1 MGRRSCALST
11 NQDRAIAK
19 TDSAYSGILHD
30 NPLLVTITR
39 DRFKGYLESLVVEDS
54 IDDTRKGTRMFTDEE
69 IEQILSFK
77 RPFRFY
83 RSKDRGELKYSDVRG
98 TLTGMTKEQFAI
110 NDFDSEQNAKA
121 ELKTA
126 NEQAREILRWRA
138 ILDKQSKV
146 NIDIALHDKNAVL
159 KRLLNDIPDA
169 KKLES
174 RVSAFA
180 SMFAEVVTEMHK
192 EYGGHYT
199 RGQLIRGHKI
209 TRSSQDPVTGK
220 ITYWTETVGGA
231 GNIFVRVAD
240 KIRMKISDKKYL
252 SESCRIILLSEHDKL
267 ESTISSFISN
277 ALKLT
282 TDAKIKTLI
291 NQYAQS
297 FYDINETETEKEI
310 EEKNLKKMEN
320 DLVIW
325 FDKHYPDALVTE
337 YNLYDT
343 INDFI
348 NDSESDSGNV
358 NDLKEKLE
366 KLNDKK
372 KEITSLTNKIAD
384 LTKNQKQWYS
394 RLTTGEKNL
403 KDAVETFKAKIDD
416 INFAIKSNT
425 LNKRHIDYQKAE
437 LQTMLKNFAGL
448 AIMGRVAIRERE
460 GIALSLYKE
469 GSVKEKYQQETHD
482 PTRKIRKQIKKE
494 LDDLQKE
501 KKLVEEELAKNPND
515 QGLIGKLDAVN
526 AKIEKNK
533 LRLTRRRSLV
543 DKIKKLDEKKKDIEG
558 NLATDPNNED
568 LKSDFEKIDSQIKQ
582 AAYELES
589 LNTMVERI
597 NTIGLEHDDNSV
609 DEAFNLILDDQE
621 TNMPTQEEQIKDG
634 YSSKMGERDPFQTLG
649 QITRRLLACIPHYVI
664 VDDNGNQYKTPT
676 NQDEWNKLDNDLYE
690 EIEKDDLGFTVYED
704 PTVAHQRLLQD
715 LIGVRNPQQMLDVL
729 KANPR
734 YKVLYNFLSQDENC
748 GELTTFFNDLS
759 KDFLPYSVIVQTKDW
774 KIKRNVWRMKILNQY
789 EDTIS
794 DVLSQL
800 WSGKG
805 WSYLTIFDKDGKID
819 QNEIDNAI
827 TLMEARETS
836 EKNYFDRTQK
846 SSNRYLFMRSLFD
859 MFGIPCSQSVLKVL
873 TNDFSAS
880 KQLFKIFFDK
890 KDGLVNILAKKKC
903 SIMYSDKGDSFF
915 NECSES
921 LNRLGKLLNAHNLDT
936 HYAAKI
942 FAMNEKGDII
952 SRYSNVNQSYMG
964 KFFSAIRR
972 YTKNDDAAGLRKYL
986 LERYG
991 GNPIFGLENVVDESA
1006 FKTADPAV
1014 TNAEKIKELEE
1025 KYKNATDPKHKD
1037 RYQSEIKTL
1046 KSKIK
1051 RKVTSTNVWLDE
1063 MLKACDDSERS
1074 SHKVPLYNNEFL
1086 ANFMMVRDLGDYDTV
1101 WDDFGTRKEL
1111 IDLITNMNDISPN
1124 RKHGFMPVFVLGDSG
1139 NAKFICSTKYSYSS
1153 FDKKTIP
1160 FWVDKF
1166 YTIFLQECARM
1177 KQANT
1182 FRTWA
1187 LKEHNDSAYIKSFC
1201 DDEDKI
1207 YKFSYLTFLNEEKD
1221 IIQKIKEGETVD
1233 KKIIEDLIRK
1243 HFKEKDEEFIQKARD
1258 VGLFETYE
1266 YTYGDEDE
1274 KKGIS
1279 YINFADVEYKEDDSE
1294 LIDKLEFVRINVE
1307 YAMIQ
1312 QQQLFTID
1320 PSFYPSTKEMQKRY
1334 KELHAPGRGLDITAK
1349 NPYANLLTQL
1359 IQRAPERYNML
1370 QGKFST
1376 IVSEREEENG
1386 QKSYGRERCIYF
1398 KDIKSKAPE
1407 EFKECIRKVFPSDKA
1422 DALCAAYDK
1431 STLTDGQGYRTL
1443 DSYRKVMIMAGGDN
1457 WTETHE
1463 MAYLEIKRLEYLVR
1477 EQNYK
1482 LTSDDM
1488 DLLKKTAIVLN
1499 PIKPY
1504 LYSFEHVP
1512 LNKDGTNSVAIPV
1525 QHKYAEA
1532 VIIPLLLP
1540 EGSMLRD
1547 LGFYMQDKGIDLTC
1561 SSKCVK
1567 VGEWGTV
1574 DIDTGRGLKGD
1585 KAKQEMYR
1593 SLDRAVV
1600 HDLSYEDYLIQTNV
1614 PDHLTCTR
1622 LLGTQ
1627 IKKLIWNG
1635 MNKDKDYSDYV
1646 GALPGF
1652 TGHIQITDSKNVD
1665 CSGRGIM
1672 AFYNSLLTANI
1683 LQKMRE
1689 FKLSV
1694 KDKEAL
1700 EKILLDDVSGNSRSL
1715 IDHYLSFCI
1724 QTLENENDYDMDEGH
1739 FRVPL
1744 NEPGISH
1751 EVAVK
1756 LISMFKKMVQQQ
1768 QIFGGAAI
1776 QVSEMGITGYEIDN
1790 QLKFETDK
1798 DGNITYAEC
1807 EIPFDFQYEDAS
1819 GNTIMLDYD
1828 KYCDEDGYFLD
1839 MNNNAI
1845 KDPGKHG
1852 ENMAKA
1858 RIAIEFPGILERIA
1872 YRIPTESN
1880 YSMFN
1885 LRVVRCSRKI
1895 VGGTIRMPAPSTTMA
1910 GFDFDIDK
1918 LFFITRQFVMN
1929 RNGKFISYDFNKE
1942 VAQNSTI
1949 ARNNMILTLMQQR
1962 LLDPETLPLRLQPGG
1977 FEEASTA
1984 ARVMR
1989 ELMYS
1994 AYHNVKSLEDAKT
2007 EAKKVNGE
2015 NDKDDPE
2022 PQGSSCDPLTWIHY
2036 MHQNFIAAKLIGII
2050 ANHNTHHV
2058 FASQLETFRLKESIA
2073 FAGKKLSN
2081 LIRYENELDM
2091 SDDSVNPQHTVA
2103 EFLAASVDAVKD
2115 PVLNYLNLNINTI
2128 NVGLL
2133 LARVGYTSEEI
2144 GLLLNQPIIRE
2155 ACEYAENMECG
2166 ITRAI
2171 NAIAEKYGDK
2181 DNFVDRKY
2189 NSQSFTKDL
2198 LANYIIN
2205 GEIGRMNTDVQCQ
2218 LNILKFFSN
2227 LNTKALALAKLVNN
2241 SKATASNSIGSTFG
2255 DIYARF
2261 GMFDVAMGALD
2272 EKTGIF
2278 EIKASKNSDIKML
2291 TNDEAHQTEADLKSL
2306 TGKDYRQTISNYLN
2320 SNSDNPF
2327 MFEQATMDA
2336 LREFLNITDEYTFYE
2351 RPMFKTLREM
2361 LSNMSSTSHMSA
2373 KMINDMHVEFLQ
2385 SVLSQTDSQ
2394 FNPIFEAYEINAEDL
2409 KKEKPDLYNYLSQ
2422 LGFFKDK
2429 NVKIMTY
2436 AEWLEYTLLSE
2447 LQTYCNAHPEYKEK
2461 YAILRYVLQSIK
2473 IERIDDGAKYYYLNT
2488 KSQSLL
2494 DYSRNE
2500 IASSWA
2506 QMCGDKDSMIR
2517 YFAESLYFYFFHL
2530 NGFTKNKESFID
2542 CAPTVLKERIKVK
2555 MNEREFTYPQF
2566 LRAYCQDY
2574 ADNKDAINLQ
2584 AKTFIAQFLL
2594 HHIDDYPEMIKRLYS
2609 HRDDTDTFLEAA
2621 VDTNEDT
2628 GYKSLKNS
2636 VTLSYD
2642 PNDPSTYFC
2651 ITKQGKTKNK
2661 IPTYWFYPIIS
2672 VQFMGKMRY
2681 YIAMDMYEPSAKS
2694 KNYILIDDDMI
2705 EDIQSGKFS
2714 YGQTEVDDNSFVFP
2728 PSYAARNLRPSMQ
2741 EATTTSQG
2749 SPTERGTISD
2759 NTNSVDTDFT
2769 YEPSG
2774 LQDKYLVQRMILDYV
2789 SQISFWVKKS
2799 KNRKF
2804 QNDLLKIKEKIEDMF
2819 KQDSE
2824 TNAIQI
2830 YSQAKALLIPL
2841 ARNAEYDYAQKMGYK
2856 ELAQKLKSIKQKVET
2871 GSEEFQL
2878 LIIDKDGNEKTFC

>member
-19 TDSAYSGILHD
+19 TNSAYSGVLHG

-39 DRFKGYLESLVVEDS
+39 DRFKGYLESLIVEDS
-54 IDDTRKGTRMFTDEE
+54 LDELRKGTRMFTDDE

-77 RPFRFY
+77 RPFRLY
-83 RSKDRGELKYSDVRG
+83 RSIDKGELKYSDVRG
-98 TLTGMTKEQFAI
+98 ALTGMSKEQFAV
-110 NDFDSEQNAKA
+110 NDFDSAENAKA

-126 NEQAREILRWRA
+126 DQQAREVLRWRA

-146 NIDIALHDKNAVL
+146 NIDMALHDKSVVL

-169 KKLES
+169 KKLEN
-174 RVSAFA
+174 RTNAFA
-180 SMFAEVVTEMHK
+180 SMFAEVVTEMYK
-192 EYGGHYT
+192 EYGGRYT

-209 TRSSQDPVTGK
+209 TRSSQDLVTGK
-220 ITYWTETVGGA
+220 ITYWTETIGGA

-240 KIRMKISDKKYL
+240 KIRMKISDKTYL
-252 SESCRIILLSEHDKL
+252 AESCRIILFSEQEKL
-267 ESTISSFISN
+267 RLAKSSFHSN

-282 TDAKIKTLI
+282 TDQRIIQLI
-291 NQYAQS
+291 NQYVES
-297 FYDINETETEKEI
+297 FDDINYKEIQKEIANKNLKEI
-310 EEKNLKKMEN
+310 EDNL
-320 DLVIW
+320 VSW
-325 FDKHYPDALVTE
+325 FDKHYPDELVTE
-337 YNLYDT
+337 YNLYDSINEFINDKNSDTGNVSYIKEQLKELNTTKKEIDDLINQISILAKNQNTLYTLLTNGDASLKETVKLFEET
-343 INDFI
+343 IND
-348 NDSESDSGNV
+348 
-358 NDLKEKLE
+358 
-366 KLNDKK
+366 
-372 KEITSLTNKIAD
+372 
-384 LTKNQKQWYS
+384 
-394 RLTTGEKNL
+394 
-403 KDAVETFKAKIDD
+403 
-416 INFAIKSNT
+416 INFGIKSNT
-425 LNKRHIDYQKAE
+425 LNKRHLEYQKAE

-482 PTRKIRKQIKKE
+482 PTKKIRKQIKKE
-494 LDDLQKE
+494 LVNLEKE
-501 KKLVEEELAKNPND
+501 KKELEEKLSKNPDDLTLKGQLN
-515 QGLIGKLDAVN
+515 AVKT
-526 AKIEKNK
+526 KIEKNK
-533 LRLTRRRSLV
+533 LRLTRRQSLV
-543 DKIKKLDEKKKDIEG
+543 DKIKKLDEKKKEIKDKLISDSENEGLKKDLENIE
-558 NLATDPNNED
+558 
-568 LKSDFEKIDSQIKQ
+568 SQIGQ

-597 NTIGLEHDDNSV
+597 YTIGLEHDDNTV

-634 YSSKMGERDPFQTLG
+634 YASKMGERDPFQTLG
-649 QITRRLLACIPHYVI
+649 QITRRLLTCIPHYVI
-664 VDDNGNQYKTPT
+664 VDNNGKKYKTPT
-676 NQDEWNKLDNDLYE
+676 TIEEWNELDDDLHE

-715 LIGVRNPQQMLDVL
+715 LIGVRNTQQMLDVL
-729 KANPR
+729 NANPR
-734 YKVLYNFLSQDENC
+734 YKVLYNILSQEENSK
-748 GELTTFFNDLS
+748 ELTTFFNDLS
-759 KDFLPYSVIVQTKDW
+759 KDFLPYSIIVQTQDFKTHR
-774 KIKRNVWRMKILNQY
+774 KVWRMKILNQY

-794 DVLSQL
+794 DVLSRL

-805 WSYLTIFDKDGKID
+805 YSFLTIFDKKGIIDSNGKK
-819 QNEIDNAI
+819 NASD
-827 TLMEARETS
+827 LLSYRES
-836 EKNYFDRTQK
+836 AEENYFNRNQK
-846 SSNRYLFMRSLFD
+846 PGARYKYMRSLFD
-859 MFGIPCSQSVLKVL
+859 LFGIPCSQSVLKAL
-873 TNDFSAS
+873 TNDYSAS
-880 KQLFKIFFDK
+880 KQLFKIFFDQK
-890 KDGLVNILAKKKC
+890 NGLLAKLANTKATT
-903 SIMYSDKGDSFF
+903 MYSDKGGSFF
-915 NECSES
+915 DDVSET
-921 LNRLGKLLNAHNLDT
+921 LKRLGKLLNAHNLDT

-942 FAMNEKGDII
+942 FAKNEKGDII
-952 SRYSNVNQSYMG
+952 SRYSNVNQSHMG
-964 KFFSAIRR
+964 KFFSAVSR
-972 YTKNDDAAGLRKYL
+972 YVKNDDVKGLRAYL

-991 GNPIFGLENVVDESA
+991 GNAIFGLEDVISEDA
-1006 FKTADPAV
+1006 FKTTDPAV
-1014 TNAEKIKELEE
+1014 TNAEKINEIRE
-1025 KYKNATDPKHKD
+1025 KFNNTTDPKEKTK
-1037 RYQSEIKTL
+1037 YQKQIDKLRKKTAHAI
-1046 KSKIK
+1046 S
-1051 RKVTSTNVWLDE
+1051 STNVWLNE

-1074 SHKVPLYNNEFL
+1074 FQKVPLYNNEFL
-1086 ANFMMVRDLGDYDTV
+1086 QNFMMVRDLGDYDTV

-1111 IDLITNMNDISPN
+1111 IDLVTNYTNQTGTKN
-1124 RKHGFMPVFVLGDSG
+1124 YGFMPVFVLGDSG
-1139 NAKFICSTKYSYSS
+1139 NAKFIRAPKYGYFSIDQDSINKWI
-1153 FDKKTIP
+1153 DR
-1160 FWVDKF
+1160 F
-1166 YTIFLQECARM
+1166 YTVFLQECARM

-1182 FRTWA
+1182 FRKWA
-1187 LKEHNDSAYIKSFC
+1187 QNQHDDSAYIKSFC

-1207 YKFSYLTFLNEEKD
+1207 YKFSYLTFLNKETA
-1221 IIQKIKEGETVD
+1221 IIEKIKNGETVD
-1233 KKIIEDLIRK
+1233 KNDVEKLIKK
-1243 HFKEKDEEFIQKARD
+1243 HFDEQDKAFIQKAKGA
-1258 VGLFETYE
+1258 GLFDTYE

-1274 KKGIS
+1274 KTGKL
-1279 YINFADVEYKEDDSE
+1279 YIDFADIEYKEGDDN
-1294 LIDKLEFVRINVE
+1294 LINILKYVRINVE

-1349 NPYANLLTQL
+1349 NPYTNLLTQL
-1359 IQRAPERYNML
+1359 IQRNPTRYNIL
-1370 QGKFST
+1370 QKKFST

-1398 KDIKSKAPE
+1398 KDIKSKVPE
-1407 EFKECIRKVFPSDKA
+1407 EFEACIRKVFPDDKA
-1422 DALCAAYDK
+1422 NALCAAYDK

-1477 EQNYK
+1477 EKNYE

-1504 LYSFEHVP
+1504 LYGFEHVP
-1512 LNKDGTNSVAIPV
+1512 LNNDGTNSVSIPV

-1532 VIIPLLLP
+1532 VIIPLLCP
-1540 EGSMLRD
+1540 KGSMLRD
-1547 LGFYMQDKGIDLTC
+1547 LGFYMQDKGIDLAC

-1567 VGEWGTV
+1567 VGEWGACE
-1574 DIDTGRGLKGD
+1574 IDTPRGLKGD
-1585 KAKQEMYR
+1585 NAKESLYR
-1593 SLDRAVV
+1593 SLNKAVV

-1635 MNKDKDYSDYV
+1635 MNKDKDYRDYV
-1646 GALPGF
+1646 GA
-1652 TGHIQITDSKNVD
+1652 HKNITDKILITDDKTVD
-1665 CSGRGIM
+1665 CNGRGIM

-1694 KDKEAL
+1694 KDKHAL
-1700 EKILLDDVSGNSRSL
+1700 EKILLDEVSSNSRSL

-1724 QTLENENDYDMDEGH
+1724 QTLENENDYDMDEDH

-1839 MNNNAI
+1839 MNGNAI
-1845 KDPGKHG
+1845 KDPGTHG
-1852 ENMAKA
+1852 ENMAKT

-1918 LFFITRQFVMN
+1918 LFFITQQFVKN
-1929 RNGKFISYDFNKE
+1929 RSGKFISYDFNKG

-1994 AYHNVKSLEDAKT
+1994 TYHNVKNLEDARK
-2007 EAKKVNGE
+2007 EAQKVNGE

-2022 PQGSSCDPLTWIHY
+2022 PQGNSCDPLTWIHY

-2081 LIRYENELDM
+2081 LIRYENELDIN
-2091 SDDSVNPQHTVA
+2091 DDSVNPQHTVA

-2155 ACEYAENMECG
+2155 ACEYAENRECG

-2171 NAIAEKYGDK
+2171 NAIAEKYNDK

-2198 LANYIIN
+2198 LAEYLIK
-2205 GEIGRMNTDVQCQ
+2205 GEIGHSEKNVQFQ
-2218 LNILKFFSN
+2218 LNILKFFSD

-2278 EIKASKNSDIKML
+2278 EIKASKNRDIKML

-2306 TGKDYRQTISNYLN
+2306 TGKDYRQTISNYLS

-2327 MFEQATMDA
+2327 MFEQVTMDA
-2336 LREFLNITDEYTFYE
+2336 LKEFLNITDEYTFYE
-2351 RPMFKTLREM
+2351 QPMFKTLREM

-2394 FNPIFEAYEINAEDL
+2394 FNPIFEVYEVFADDL
-2409 KKEKPDLYNYLSQ
+2409 KKEKPELYDYLSQ
-2422 LGFFKDK
+2422 LGFFTEK
-2429 NVKIMTY
+2429 NDQIFTY
-2436 AEWLEYTLLSE
+2436 AEWLEYTLLSD
-2447 LQTYCNAHPEYKEK
+2447 LQTYCEAHPEYKEK

-2473 IERIDDGAKYYYLNT
+2473 IERSDNGIKYYYLNT

-2506 QMCGDKDSMIR
+2506 QMCGDKNSMIR

-2555 MNEREFTYPQF
+2555 MNRREFTYPQF

-2574 ADNKDAINLQ
+2574 ADNKDAINQQ
-2584 AKTFIAQFLL
+2584 AKSFIAQFLL
-2594 HHIDDYPEMIKRLYS
+2594 RHIDDYPEMIKRLYS
-2609 HRDDTDTFLEAA
+2609 HRDDTDTFLKAA
-2621 VDTNEDT
+2621 VNTNEDN
-2628 GYKSLKNS
+2628 GYQSLKES

-2642 PNDPSTYFC
+2642 PNNPSTYFC

-2681 YIAMDMYEPSAKS
+2681 YMASNMYEPSVKS
-2694 KNYILIDDDMI
+2694 KEYILIDDDMI
-2705 EDIQSGKFS
+2705 EEIQSGKFS
-2714 YGQTEVDDNSFVFP
+2714 YGRTEADGNSFIFS

-2774 LQDKYLVQRMILDYV
+2774 LQDKDLVQRLIIDYV
-2789 SQISFWVKKS
+2789 SQISFWVEKTQ
-2799 KNRKF
+2799 NRKY
-2804 QNDLLKIKEKIEDMF
+2804 QKDLSEKTKKIREMF

-2824 TNAIQI
+2824 TTAIQI

-2841 ARNAEYDYAQKMGYK
+2841 ARRAELDYAKRIGDK
-2856 ELAQKLKSIKQKVET
+2856 ELEQKLRSIKQKVES

-2878 LIIDKDGNEKTFC
+2878 LAIDKDGNEKTFC